1 MSFEKDNYV
10 VVRKV
15 LSKSW
20 CNFFM
25 TYYDLKRL
33 CLKTLS
39 ERREISP
46 FDAQYGYWGDQ
57 QVTNTYA
64 TYGDL
69 NGETLLL
76 KFKPIL
82 EKHTHLKLIE
92 NNSYMRIYKEGD
104 ELKFHMDREACKI
117 SSSLNLGGDK
127 KWPLIIGSKHIHL
140 DPGDMVIYKGSKVP
154 HGRKAYEGKNYYQMF
169 FHYNNEADRNIKK
182 FDRRLHVGLPE
193 YMRGKYGD

>member
-82 EKHTHLKLIE
+82 EKHTHLKL
-92 NNSYMRIYKEGD
+92 
-104 ELKFHMDREACKI
+104 
-117 SSSLNLGGDK
+117 
-127 KWPLIIGSKHIHL
+127 PLISLLHMKWVLAGHL
-140 DPGDMVIYKGSKVP
+140 CMY
-154 HGRKAYEGKNYYQMF
+154 
-169 FHYNNEADRNIKK
+169 
-182 FDRRLHVGLPE
+182 LLL
-193 YMRGKYGD
+193 RGY